1 MDKVYR
7 GCMFVDEAE
16 LDIMLHTMFEYL
28 KEFEFEN
35 ENFQDIVKLYVKVL
49 KEKEDIQRALLVL
62 AKALEAYP
70 GRTM

>member
-49 KEKEDIQRALLVL
+49 KEKEDIQRER
-62 AKALEAYP
+62 AKCESQ
-70 GRTM
+70 TESI